1 MPGRVFSP
9 LKQRKSRVDTK
20 QQQPGPPAWP
30 VFGNIFDLGAIPHQT
45 LYKLKEKY
53 GPVIWLKLG
62 YTNTLV
68 IQSAE
73 TAAGLFKNHDLA
85 FSDRKVLLVFTA
97 HNYYQGSLAL
107 GWYGPNWRMLQRL
120 QWCRKCL
127 LVDQKLQAP
136 RWNGP

>member
-1 MPGRVFSP
+1 LPGRVFSP
-9 LKQRKSRVDTK
+9 LKQRKLRVDTK

-120 QWCRKCL
+120 CSTK
-127 LVDQKLQAP
+127 P
-136 RWNGP
+136 MIN